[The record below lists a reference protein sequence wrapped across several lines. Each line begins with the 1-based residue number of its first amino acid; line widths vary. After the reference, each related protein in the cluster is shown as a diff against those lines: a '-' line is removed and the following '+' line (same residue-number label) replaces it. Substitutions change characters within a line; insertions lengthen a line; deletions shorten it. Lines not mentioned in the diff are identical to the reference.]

1 VSLLAVGI
9 VLASALLHATWN
21 VLLSRVPRGHDTT
34 AVGLAIGFVA
44 WTPVALWRWQ
54 LDPGVWPYVL
64 GSAALELTY
73 FVLLV
78 VAYARA
84 PAHAVYPVARGLGPA
99 LLLPVVAITGSGIPA
114 LAGIGVLAISGG
126 VLLTAWGAEKDRDP
140 RNEDRERIGPRSSVA
155 DRKAV
160 MAAVPVAV
168 CIAAYTFLDGHG
180 VRHADP
186 ATYLWLTMV
195 PVVAA
200 LLITRL
206 ILGRL
211 APPRIRPPGRWTALR
226 IESMAPLREQLR
238 PSTVVFGLGTYAA
251 YGLTLLALSLVPP
264 VQIPAVAALR
274 ETSILFVLALS
285 WLTAR
290 RAATK
295 APGVVTAAGAVLV
308 FGGVAVLAL
317 S

>member
-1 VSLLAVGI
+1 MSLLAVGI

-21 VLLSRVPRGHDTT
+21 VLLSRVPRGLDTT
-34 AVGLAIGFVA
+34 AVGLAIGLVA

-54 LDPGVWPYVL
+54 LDSGVWPYVL

-73 FVLLV
+73 FVLLT

-99 LLLPVVAITGSGIPA
+99 LLLPVVAVAGGGIPA
-114 LAGIGVLAISGG
+114 FAGIGVLAISGG
-126 VLLTAWGAEKDRDP
+126 VLLTAWGE
-140 RNEDRERIGPRSSVA
+140 A

-168 CIAAYTFLDGHG
+168 CIAAYTFIDGHG

-186 ATYLWLTMV
+186 ATYLWLTMLPIV
-195 PVVAA
+195 PV

-206 ILGRL
+206 IVSG
-211 APPRIRPPGRWTALR
+211 PRA
-226 IESMAPLREQLR
+226 LREQLR

-251 YGLTLLALSLVPP
+251 YGLTLLALSLVP
-264 VQIPAVAALR
+264 VAQIPAVAALR

-290 RAATK
+290 RTATHS
-295 APGVVTAAGAVLV
+295 PGVATAAGAVLV

>member
-21 VLLSRVPRGHDTT
+21 VLLSRVPRGMDTT

-73 FVLLV
+73 FVLLT

-99 LLLPVVAITGSGIPA
+99 LLLPVVAIAGGGIPA
-114 LAGIGVLAISGG
+114 FAGIGVLAISGG
-126 VLLTAWGAEKDRDP
+126 VLLTAWGE
-140 RNEDRERIGPRSSVA
+140 A

-160 MAAVPVAV
+160 LAAVPVAG

-186 ATYLWLTMV
+186 ATYLWLTMLPIV
-195 PVVAA
+195 PV

-206 ILGRL
+206 IVSG
-211 APPRIRPPGRWTALR
+211 PRA
-226 IESMAPLREQLR
+226 LREQLR

-251 YGLTLLALSLVPP
+251 YGLTLLALSLVPA

-290 RAATK
+290 RTATK
-295 APGVVTAAGAVLV
+295 SPGAATAAGAVLV

>member
-21 VLLSRVPRGHDTT
+21 VLLSRVPRGLDTT
-34 AVGLAIGFVA
+34 AVGLAIGLVA
-44 WTPVALWRWQ
+44 WTPVALWRWH
-54 LDPGVWPYVL
+54 LDSGVWPYVL

-73 FVLLV
+73 FVLLT

-99 LLLPVVAITGSGIPA
+99 LLLPVVAVAGGGIPA

-126 VLLTAWGAEKDRDP
+126 VLLTAWGE
-140 RNEDRERIGPRSSVA
+140 A

-168 CIAAYTFLDGHG
+168 CIAAYTFIDGHG

-186 ATYLWLTMV
+186 ATYLWLTMLPIV
-195 PVVAA
+195 PV
-200 LLITRL
+200 LLTTRL
-206 ILGRL
+206 IVSG
-211 APPRIRPPGRWTALR
+211 PRA
-226 IESMAPLREQLR
+226 LREQLR

-251 YGLTLLALSLVPP
+251 YGLTLLALSLVPA

-290 RAATK
+290 RTAQKNPDAARPGAAT
-295 APGVVTAAGAVLV
+295 AFGAVLV

>member
-1 VSLLAVGI
+1 M
-9 VLASALLHATWN
+9 
-21 VLLSRVPRGHDTT
+21 
-34 AVGLAIGFVA
+34 
-44 WTPVALWRWQ
+44 
-54 LDPGVWPYVL
+54 

-73 FVLLV
+73 FVLLIF
-78 VAYARA
+78 AYARA

-99 LLLPVVAITGSGIPA
+99 LLLPVVAVAGSGVPT
-114 LAGIGVLAISGG
+114 LAGVGVLAISAG
-126 VLLTAWGAEKDRDP
+126 VLLTAWGE
-140 RNEDRERIGPRSSVA
+140 A

-160 MAAVPVAV
+160 LAAIPVAV

-186 ATYLWLTMV
+186 ATYLWLTMA
-195 PVVAA
+195 PVVLA

-206 ILGRL
+206 VIGGVR
-211 APPRIRPPGRWTALR
+211 
-226 IESMAPLREQLR
+226 PLRAQLR
-238 PSTVVFGLGTYAA
+238 PSTVVFGLGTFAA
-251 YGLTLLALSLVPP
+251 YGLTLLALSLVP
-264 VQIPAVAALR
+264 VAQIPAVAALR

-295 APGVVTAAGAVLV
+295 APGAATAAGAVLV

>member
-1 VSLLAVGI
+1 VSLLAVGV

-21 VLLSRVPRGHDTT
+21 VLLSRVPKGLDTT

-73 FVLLV
+73 FVLLT

-99 LLLPVVAITGSGIPA
+99 LLLPVVAVAGGGLPA
-114 LAGIGVLAISGG
+114 LAGIGVLAISAG

-140 RNEDRERIGPRSSVA
+140 RNEDRERIGRRSSVA
-155 DRKAV
+155 DRRAV
-160 MAAVPVAV
+160 LAAVPVAV
-168 CIAAYTFLDGHG
+168 CIAAYTYLDGHG

-186 ATYLWLTMV
+186 ATYLWLTML
-195 PVVAA
+195 PVMVA
-200 LLITRL
+200 LLVTRL
-206 ILGRL
+206 VIG
-211 APPRIRPPGRWTALR
+211 GVG
-226 IESMAPLREQLR
+226 PLREQLR
-238 PSTVVFGLGTYAA
+238 PSTVVVGLGTYAA
-251 YGLTLLALSLVPP
+251 YGLTLLALSLVRPA
-264 VQIPAVAALR
+264 QIPAVAALR
-274 ETSILFVLALS
+274 ETSILFVLGLS

-290 RAATK
+290 RAAART
-295 APGVVTAAGAVLV
+295 PGVATAAGAVLV

>member
-21 VLLSRVPRGHDTT
+21 VLLSRVPRGLDTT
-34 AVGLAIGFVA
+34 AVGLAIGLVA

-54 LDPGVWPYVL
+54 LDSGVWPYVL

-73 FVLLV
+73 FVLLT

-99 LLLPVVAITGSGIPA
+99 LLLPVVAVAGGGIPA

-126 VLLTAWGAEKDRDP
+126 VLLTAWGE
-140 RNEDRERIGPRSSVA
+140 A

-168 CIAAYTFLDGHG
+168 CIAAYTFIDGHG

-186 ATYLWLTMV
+186 ATYLWLTMLPIV
-195 PVVAA
+195 PV

-206 ILGRL
+206 IVSG
-211 APPRIRPPGRWTALR
+211 PRA
-226 IESMAPLREQLR
+226 LREQLR

-251 YGLTLLALSLVPP
+251 YGLTLLALSLVPA

-290 RAATK
+290 RAAPDSGAA
-295 APGVVTAAGAVLV
+295 APGVATAAGAVLV

>member
-21 VLLSRVPRGHDTT
+21 VLLSRVPKGHDTT

-54 LDPGVWPYVL
+54 LDSGVWPYVV

-73 FVLLV
+73 FVLLIF
-78 VAYARA
+78 AYARA

-99 LLLPVVAITGSGIPA
+99 LLLPVVAVAGGGVPT
-114 LAGIGVLAISGG
+114 LAGVGVLAISAG
-126 VLLTAWGAEKDRDP
+126 VLLTAWGE
-140 RNEDRERIGPRSSVA
+140 A

-160 MAAVPVAV
+160 LAAVPVAV

-186 ATYLWLTMV
+186 ATYLWLTMA
-195 PVVAA
+195 PVALA

-206 ILGRL
+206 VVG
-211 APPRIRPPGRWTALR
+211 G
-226 IESMAPLREQLR
+226 MAPLREQLR
-238 PSTVVFGLGTYAA
+238 PSTVVFGLGTFAA
-251 YGLTLLALSLVPP
+251 YGLTLLALSLVP
-264 VQIPAVAALR
+264 VAQIPAVAALR

-295 APGVVTAAGAVLV
+295 APGAATAAGAVLV